1 MDRFSSSITTRL
13 QAREK
18 DRMKIIQFPTLKRR
32 QQVQMDRI
40 NVLNSTESL
49 AVNIKIGGR

>member
-1 MDRFSSSITTRL
+1 
-13 QAREK
+13 
-18 DRMKIIQFPTLKRR
+18 MKIIQFPTLKRR